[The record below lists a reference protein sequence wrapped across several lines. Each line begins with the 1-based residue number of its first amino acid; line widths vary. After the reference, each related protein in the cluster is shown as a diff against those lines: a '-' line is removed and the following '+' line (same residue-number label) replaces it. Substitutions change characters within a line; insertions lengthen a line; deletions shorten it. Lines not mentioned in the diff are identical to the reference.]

1 MKRKIILMISM
12 VSLIAVL
19 LSIHYGNYNTIKIDI
34 GYQSVTSQTWGA
46 LIMKN
51 KGFFYNKLKEA
62 YPDKKIKVVW
72 HDEISGSVINTSMIM
87 GKVQFGFMGD
97 MPLILNMYKSA
108 TLKNFNSKLVA
119 MDGKGINGRNQS
131 ILIPRNSKIKTIE
144 ELKGKTISTPI
155 GSSAHYMLMKVLE
168 KYGMLDVV
176 NIVHQDVAISNQL
189 LSTNKTDAFAIWEPY
204 PSFLEKEQSGKIL
217 INGDESNIDYL
228 AGIIVDNNF
237 AKKNKKVIKLF
248 IESLEESHEF
258 IKENPDEAAK
268 IFAKE
273 SGFDFS
279 VVQKAVENINWE
291 TKIEDEDIETL
302 INKQNFLIDMKQVK
316 GFNLRDYIYRGDK

>member
-1 MKRKIILMISM
+1 MKRKIILMISV
-12 VSLIAVL
+12 VSIVAVL

-62 YPDKKIKVVW
+62 YPGKKIKVVW

-97 MPLILNMYKSA
+97 MPLILNMHKSA
-108 TLKNFNSKLVA
+108 TLKKFNSKLIA
-119 MDGKGINGRNQS
+119 MDGKGINGYNQS
-131 ILIPRNSKIKTIE
+131 ILIPKNSSIKTIE

-237 AKKNKKVIKLF
+237 AQKNKKVIKLF

-291 TKIEDEDIETL
+291 TKIENKDIETL
-302 INKQNFLIDMKQVK
+302 INKQNFLIDIKQVK
-316 GFNLRDYIYRGDK
+316 SFDLRDYIYRRDK